1 MKIPLRVKLRLHLQA
16 LPQYILVL
24 SNLFITAWITD
35 KYIEAVCFAI
45 AFCVLRYR
53 FINILHC
60 STTFKCMLL
69 TNGIIFVF
77 IPITIPLTN
86 SLFGGLIAGFV
97 VNYGANL
104 IASNIFREREKIELE
119 YLRKEKRDR
128 DVYRLNEEDLRE
140 YCRSYNLDLI
150 DEEIVVQRLIHHL
163 KGKELYDR
171 IGYSKPQMIR
181 REKAIEAK
189 LNIKLKDR

>member
-1 MKIPLRVKLRLHLQA
+1 MPLRVKLRIHLQA

-24 SNLFITAWITD
+24 SNLFITAWITG
-35 KYIEAVCFAI
+35 KYIEAVCFAV
-45 AFCVLRYR
+45 AFCMLRYR
-53 FINILHC
+53 FVNILHC
-60 STTFKCMLL
+60 NTTFKCMLL
-69 TNGIIFVF
+69 TNGIILVF

-86 SLFGGLIAGFV
+86 SLFGGLIAGFA
-97 VNYGANL
+97 VNYDANL
-104 IASNIFREREKIELE
+104 IASNIFREKEKTELNV
-119 YLRKEKRDR
+119 LRKEKHDR
-128 DVYRLNEEDLRE
+128 SVYKLNEADLRE
-140 YCRSYNLDLI
+140 HCRSYNLDPI
-150 DEEIVVQRLIHHL
+150 DEEIVVQRLIYHL

>member
-1 MKIPLRVKLRLHLQA
+1 MKIPFRVKLRIHLRA

-24 SNLFITAWITD
+24 ANLCITAWITG

-45 AFCVLRYR
+45 AFCALRYR
-53 FINILHC
+53 FVNILRC
-60 STTFKCMLL
+60 STIFKCILL
-69 TNGIIFVF
+69 TNGIVFVF

-86 SLFGGLIAGFV
+86 SLFGGLLAGFV

-104 IASNIFREREKIELE
+104 IASSIFREKEKTELFA
-119 YLRKEKRDR
+119 LRKEKHDR
-128 DVYRLNEEDLRE
+128 DIYRLDEADLRKH
-140 YCRSYNLDLI
+140 CRSYSLDPI

-163 KGKELYDR
+163 KGKELYER